1 MRLSFEFALAVCAG
15 LRHITVDEPTTVL
28 DAAIQARIIVPLN
41 RLRRDQGTVIM
52 LTTHVIGVAAENA
65 DRVAAMS
72 AGRVAEVGRVRQ
84 TQSAPTHPSM
94 TGLMDAIPRLGRD
107 DADLAQFDG
116 AVPRLHEI
124 PEGCAFHSRCPHAFD
139 LCRRRRPVLQATGDA
154 AAACFLIDQERS
166 ND

>member
-15 LRHITVDEPTTVL
+15 PRHMTVDEPTTVL

-52 LTTHVIGVAAENA
+52 LITHGIGVAAENA
-65 DRVAAMS
+65 DWVAGMS

-116 AVPRLHEI
+116 AVPRLHKI
-124 PEGCAFHSRCPHAFD
+124 RDGCASHSKCPHAFD
-139 LCRRRRPVLQATGDA
+139 PWRRRGPVPQTKGD
-154 AAACFLIDQERS
+154 AAACFLSGQERS
-166 ND
+166 DD